1 MAEHLIELRRTVGPP
16 EDVEK
21 QPCRNLSALLPSE
34 ATRESPATGDFDAD
48 VLQDVDILGQWPTLK
63 GSQLDASQMAAVR
76 RILCK
81 KVAIIQGPPGTGTQI
96 LKG

>member
-1 MAEHLIELRRTVGPP
+1 VGPP
-16 EDVEK
+16 GDVQE
-21 QPCRNLSALLPSE
+21 QPRMNLSALLPSE
-34 ATRESPATGDFDAD
+34 ATREILTPGYCDTD
-48 VLQDVDILGQWPTLK
+48 VLQDVDILGPWPALE

-96 LKG
+96 LRS

>member
-1 MAEHLIELRRTVGPP
+1 MGPP
-16 EDVEK
+16 ADVKE
-21 QPCRNLSALLPSE
+21 QPRMNLSALLPSE
-34 ATRESPATGDFDAD
+34 ATREMLMPGDFDAD
-48 VLQDVDILGQWPTLK
+48 VLQDVDILGPWPALE

-96 LKG
+96 LGS

>member
-1 MAEHLIELRRTVGPP
+1 MGAP

-21 QPCRNLSALLPSE
+21 QPCMNLSALLPCE
-34 ATRESPATGDFDAD
+34 PDRETLTTGDSDAN
-48 VLQDVDILGQWPTLK
+48 VLQDVDILGQWPTLE

-96 LKG
+96 LRS